1 MKCPPTQ
8 PCFSGCCFRVLRPNK
23 TQHIGPDRLVA
34 EDSLCSL
41 VPSRVAQQV
50 PGVAGED
57 NCLSDHVIST
67 LHTFCLSKCCQLWAG
82 EKSDSLSPTATSA
95 VKLILTLSAWF
106 WVPRHLGTESQLTAY
121 NIVGPFGDP
130 GPDAWQQ
137 QNLPLH
143 GSRNGCRGTPMPT
156 HCLHL

>member
-41 VPSRVAQQV
+41 VPSRVTQQV

-67 LHTFCLSKCCQLWAG
+67 LHTFCLSKCCQFLVSWG
-82 EKSDSLSPTATSA
+82 EIRLAFSNSHFSSQAYLDPLC
-95 VKLILTLSAWF
+95 LILSTTTPGQRESAYSSQHSLPIWG
-106 WVPRHLGTESQLTAY
+106 PRPSCMAATKPAS
-121 NIVGPFGDP
+121 P
-130 GPDAWQQ
+130 WK
-137 QNLPLH
+137 
-143 GSRNGCRGTPMPT
+143 
-156 HCLHL
+156 